1 MRILYSRCCGMDTHK
16 SKIVACVMITPP
28 DHKPVEVPKREFG
41 ARLRALRQLR
51 FWLQAQKFL

>member
-1 MRILYSRCCGMDTHK
+1 MRILYSRCCGMDTNK